1 MRCMGPVQEQEQLRK
16 GDKEKKEKKNP
27 KQKKSSGLGMKPSVV
42 ERHEVL
48 SKFLM
53 LSKQDTL
60 EKP

>member
-16 GDKEKKEKKNP
+16 GDKEKKKKKP
-27 KQKKSSGLGMKPSVV
+27 QTKKSSGLGMKPRVV